1 MNDVEAKIPESKNT
15 NLEEAYIDEYWST
28 YRQHIHTLL
37 AWGYAD
43 SRNRVQAKHDEPAIT
58 GFIAEAIQDRLDAFD
73 SPPLRNIQVVGP
85 ALRNESDSRKV
96 NNCGTVSGRT
106 RIAATIDQCARL
118 LKNSAVLP

>member
-73 SPPLRNIQVVGP
+73 SPPLRNIQVVDAFPQEWMSIHDRNMGKSIFIHHILLDYCFTTHVGP
-85 ALRNESDSRKV
+85 AHTN
-96 NNCGTVSGRT
+96 
-106 RIAATIDQCARL
+106 
-118 LKNSAVLP
+118 